1 MVTIIV
7 VTMIIVS
14 KGRGNIQWPNNIT
27 EAFFLSGFT
36 FTNIHDSQENWG
48 RGRLSLIPHGE
59 KLFWPKNIR
68 RGYSK
73 WEG

>member
-7 VTMIIVS
+7 VKMIVVS

-36 FTNIHDSQENWG
+36 FTNIHDSQDNWG
-48 RGRLSLIPHGE
+48 RGRLSL
-59 KLFWPKNIR
+59 
-68 RGYSK
+68 
-73 WEG
+73 